1 MAENLK
7 IKISIADRI
16 YPLTIHP
23 DQEES
28 LRLAAKKIEAMIK
41 QYEQNYAVR
50 DKQDVLAMSALRF
63 AAQIE
68 QTVLESDKD
77 NNKVLSKLEALDT
90 LLSEHLS

>member
-1 MAENLK
+1 MTENLK

-16 YPLTIHP
+16 YPLNIHP

-68 QTVLESDKD
+68 QTVLENDKEND
-77 NNKVLSKLEALDT
+77 LVKSKLEALNT
-90 LLSEHLS
+90 LLSQHLS